1 MRLVLDTDVIVSALR
16 SDQGASRQLI
26 LAALDKRFVM
36 LASVPLFLEY
46 EAVLTRP
53 EQMCETGLTIAET
66 MSVLNALMA
75 IIEPVELRFLWRP
88 MAADPGDEMVL
99 ETAVNGGA
107 SSIATF
113 NVRHLRPAARV
124 FGIDAARPGEI
135 WRKIQETE
143 P

>member
-1 MRLVLDTDVIVSALR
+1 MRLVLDTDVVVSAFR

-53 EQMCETGLTIAET
+53 EQMKDIGLSFVETTAVLDGLA
-66 MSVLNALMA
+66 A

-88 MAADPGDEMVL
+88 LAADPNDEMVL
-99 ETAVNGGA
+99 ETAVNGGTE
-107 SSIATF
+107 SIATF
-113 NVRHLRPAARV
+113 NVRHLRQAAGR
-124 FGIDAARPGEI
+124 FGIEAARPGEI
-135 WRKIQETE
+135 WRKIQGLE